1 MRFRKPSFTLFAALL
16 ALGVGAAFGAAPASG
31 QTTTTSSGSKGNLVI
46 GQILSETSAST
57 PGQKSTDL
65 ADTLQAWAKS
75 VNAKGGVNGYKVVVK
90 SEDDGTDP
98 AKASEAMKK
107 LLSEGVVA
115 IVGEN
120 ATATESVWAPLA
132 TAAGVPIIGGG
143 AYSTNWTANPL
154 YFPVT
159 TTAILDGLQAGV
171 QNAADNGIKKIGA
184 TYDSAIPQAAAAA
197 PLFENYAKK
206 YGMTWTAGLG
216 VDVTAAD
223 FTAQCVTLK
232 QDGAQAIYIATGATE
247 LPRMA
252 RDCARQQY
260 FPIYLSG
267 DGGLAQDA
275 LIKNPNIKGQYA
287 AIYSFPYLATNTP
300 ATKEFHAAMDKYAP
314 KVLTGNTRQ
323 PATQIWTAAK
333 AMEAAA
339 DKMTATNPTPQD
351 VVNALY
357 QFKDETL
364 GGLAPQPITFTAGS
378 ASNPHISCYFTM
390 QTKNHKISS
399 PSGMKP
405 VCVRQT

>member
-1 MRFRKPSFTLFAALL
+1 MRFRKPLLTLFAAVL
-16 ALGVGAAFGAAPASG
+16 ALGAGVALGAVPASG
-31 QTTTTSSGSKGNLVI
+31 QTTTTTAQSKGDLVI
-46 GQILSETSAST
+46 GQIVSETSASS
-57 PGQKSTDL
+57 PGQKITDIS
-65 ADTLQAWAKS
+65 DTLQAWAKS
-75 VNAKGGVNGYKVVVK
+75 VNAKGGVNGYKIVLK
-90 SEDDGTDP
+90 QEDDGTDP

-120 ATATESVWAPLA
+120 ATAQESVWAPLA
-132 TAAGVPIIGGG
+132 TEAGVPIIGGG
-143 AYSTNWTANPL
+143 AYSTNWTADPL

-171 QNAADNGIKKIGA
+171 QNAADNGIKKLGA
-184 TYDSAIPQAAAAA
+184 TYDAAIPQAAAAA

-206 YGMTWTAGLG
+206 YGMTWTDGLG
-216 VDVTAAD
+216 VDVNAAD
-223 FTAQCVTLK
+223 FTAQCVKFK
-232 QDGAQAIYIATGATE
+232 QDGAEAIYIASGATE

-275 LIKNPNIKGQYA
+275 LIKDPNIKGQYA
-287 AIYSFPYLATNTP
+287 AIYSFPYTANNTP
-300 ATKEFHAAMDKYAP
+300 ATKEFQAAMKKYAP
-314 KVLTGNTRQ
+314 KVLKGNVRQ
-323 PATQIWTAAK
+323 PSTQIWTAAK

-339 DKMTATNPTPQD
+339 QKMTATDPTPQD

-357 QFKDETL
+357 QIKDDDL

-378 ASNPHISCYFTM
+378 ESNPHISCYFTM

-399 PSGMKP
+399 PSGMEP

>member
-1 MRFRKPSFTLFAALL
+1 MRFRKPLLTLSAAVL
-16 ALGVGAAFGAAPASG
+16 ALGVSGALGAVPASA
-31 QTTTTSSGSKGNLVI
+31 QTTTTTAEAKGDLVI
-46 GQILSETSAST
+46 GQIVSETSASN
-57 PGQKSTDL
+57 PGQKTTDI

-75 VNAKGGVNGYKVVVK
+75 VNAKGGVNGYKIVLK
-90 SEDDGTDP
+90 QEDDGTDP

-115 IVGEN
+115 IVGQN
-120 ATATESVWAPLA
+120 ATAQESVWAPLA
-132 TAAGVPIIGGG
+132 TEAGVPIIGGG
-143 AYSTNWTANPL
+143 AYSTNWTADPL

-171 QNAADNGIKKIGA
+171 QNASDNGIKKLGA
-184 TYDSAIPQAAAAA
+184 TYDAAIPQAAAAA

-206 YGMTWTAGLG
+206 YGMTWTEGLG
-216 VDVTAAD
+216 VDVNAAD
-223 FTAQCVTLK
+223 FTAQCVKFK
-232 QDGAQAIYIATGATE
+232 QSGTEAIYIASGATE

-275 LIKNPNIKGQYA
+275 LIKDPNIKGQYA
-287 AIYSFPYLATNTP
+287 AIYSFPYLANNTP
-300 ATKEFHAAMDKYAP
+300 ATKEWQAAMKKYAP
-314 KVLTGNTRQ
+314 KVLKGNVRQ

-339 DKMTATNPTPQD
+339 QKMTATNPTPQD

-357 QFKDETL
+357 QFKDEDL

-378 ASNPHISCYFTM
+378 ESNPHISCYFTM
-390 QTKNHKISS
+390 QTKNHKLTS

-405 VCVRQT
+405 ECVRQT